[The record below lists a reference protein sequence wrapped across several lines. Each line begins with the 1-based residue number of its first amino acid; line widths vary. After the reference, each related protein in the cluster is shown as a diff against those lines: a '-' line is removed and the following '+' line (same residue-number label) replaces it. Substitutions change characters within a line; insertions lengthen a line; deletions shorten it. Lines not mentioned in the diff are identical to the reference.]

1 MTKPTNK
8 TTLKYFIMKK
18 TLLTLTMFVFTIIF
32 SNQAISQD
40 FKGLDKSPM
49 DIASFPDNYRISE
62 KVIKIIYSRPQLKG
76 RSLAKLAPLGKKW
89 RTGANEATEIT
100 FYKDVI
106 FGGTAVKAGT
116 YTMYAIPGET
126 TWTVVL
132 SSQLNVWGVYFH
144 KDENDVAKV
153 SVPVKKTEETV
164 DVFSIAIDKD
174 MTIHMGW
181 GDIVLSI
188 PVE

>member
-1 MTKPTNK
+1 
-8 TTLKYFIMKK
+8 MKK
-18 TLLTLTMFVFTIIF
+18 IILLVAVFALTIGF
-32 SNQAISQD
+32 SNQAIAQN

-49 DIASFPDNYRISE
+49 DIASFPSNYRVSE

-76 RSLAKLAPLGKKW
+76 RSLEKLAPLGKKW
-89 RTGANEATEIT
+89 RTGANEATEVT
-100 FYKDVI
+100 FYKDVV

-116 YTMYAIPGET
+116 YTMYAIPGKT

-153 SVPVKKTEETV
+153 TIPVKQTEENL
-164 DVFSIAIDKD
+164 DVFSIAIDED
-174 MTIHMGW
+174 MTINLCW
-181 GDIVLSI
+181 GTTLISI
-188 PVE
+188 PVQ

>member
-1 MTKPTNK
+1 
-8 TTLKYFIMKK
+8 MKK
-18 TLLTLTMFVFTIIF
+18 IILLVAVFVITIGF
-32 SNQAISQD
+32 SNQAIAQN

-49 DIASFPDNYRISE
+49 DIASFPSNYRVSE

-76 RSLAKLAPLGKKW
+76 RSLEKLAPLGKKW
-89 RTGANEATEIT
+89 RTGANEATEVT
-100 FYKDVI
+100 FYKDVV

-116 YTMYAIPGET
+116 YTMYAIPGKT

-153 SVPVKKTEETV
+153 TIPVKQTEENL
-164 DVFSIAIDKD
+164 DVFSIAIDED
-174 MTIHMGW
+174 MTINMGW
-181 GDIVLSI
+181 GTTLISI
-188 PVE
+188 PVQ

>member
-1 MTKPTNK
+1 
-8 TTLKYFIMKK
+8 MKK
-18 TLLTLTMFVFTIIF
+18 IILLVAVFALTIGF
-32 SNQAISQD
+32 SNQAIAQN

-49 DIASFPDNYRISE
+49 DIASFPSNYRVSK

-76 RSLAKLAPLGKKW
+76 RSLEKLAPLGKKW
-89 RTGANEATEIT
+89 RTGANEATEVT

-116 YTMYAIPGET
+116 YTMYAVPGKA
-126 TWTVVL
+126 TWTVAL

-153 SVPVKKTEETV
+153 TIPVKQTEKNL
-164 DVFSIAIDKD
+164 DVFSIAIDED
-174 MTIHMGW
+174 MTINMGW
-181 GDIVLSI
+181 GTTLISI
-188 PVE
+188 PVQ

>member
-1 MTKPTNK
+1 
-8 TTLKYFIMKK
+8 MKK
-18 TLLTLTMFVFTIIF
+18 IILLVAVFALTIGF
-32 SNQAISQD
+32 SNQAIAQN

-49 DIASFPDNYRISE
+49 DIASFPSNYRVSE

-76 RSLAKLAPLGKKW
+76 RSLEKLAPLGKKW
-89 RTGANEATEIT
+89 RTGANEATEVT
-100 FYKDVI
+100 FYKDVV

-116 YTMYAIPGET
+116 YTMYAIPGKT

-153 SVPVKKTEETV
+153 TIPVKQTEENW
-164 DVFSIAIDKD
+164 DVFSIAIDED
-174 MTIHMGW
+174 MTINLGW
-181 GDIVLSI
+181 GTTLISI
-188 PVE
+188 PVQ